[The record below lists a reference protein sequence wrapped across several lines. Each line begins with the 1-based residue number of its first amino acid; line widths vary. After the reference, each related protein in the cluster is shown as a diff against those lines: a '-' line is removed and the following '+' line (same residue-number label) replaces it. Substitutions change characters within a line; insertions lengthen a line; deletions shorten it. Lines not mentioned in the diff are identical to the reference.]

1 MTRWRPGVQR
11 TPWNWAASSQTKP
24 AHGNGLLQAPTTPP
38 GTRALPGYNLSCF
51 EVLCWCHKPS
61 QKWTGP
67 RSFSRP
73 QRILTVDCLTLG
85 WKKKKKSSTN
95 WGKFGSLAVNRA
107 DLAVLEQPGVRRV
120 AFVHRPR
127 GGGGPCE
134 HPDTQ
139 QPPLLPLLLLL
150 LANVST
156 SLRAVRPQRHT
167 ATDTTRTLTLL
178 LTSADSP

>member
-51 EVLCWCHKPS
+51 EVLCLCHKPS

-85 WKKKKKSSTN
+85 WKKKKFHKLGKVRQLSCKPSGPGRAGTAWRSTCC
-95 WGKFGSLAVNRA
+95 FCPST
-107 DLAVLEQPGVRRV
+107 ERR
-120 AFVHRPR
+120 RR
-127 GGGGPCE
+127 
-134 HPDTQ
+134 
-139 QPPLLPLLLLL
+139 
-150 LANVST
+150 
-156 SLRAVRPQRHT
+156 SLRTPRHT
-167 ATDTTRTLTLL
+167 AAAAAAAAAAAR
-178 LTSADSP
+178 